1 MVFLKAK
8 KYKLE
13 KWFKVKG
20 GEYYARNNDLTCK
33 IRVIEEDEWNGCKLQ
48 RGKTDMEEKTSA
60 GTT

>member
-20 GEYYARNNDLTCK
+20 GEYYAKNNDLK
-33 IRVIEEDEWNGCKLQ
+33 N
-48 RGKTDMEEKTSA
+48 M
-60 GTT
+60 